1 MSRVDFFTS
10 HEGLLLD
17 YEAALTRQ
25 VPRRRG
31 WYNLSTHFPWIGM
44 RTAAIDHAHVEFFR
58 GIRNPLGVKIGP
70 DIDPS
75 DLPAFVERL
84 LDILHPD
91 DEPGRMTFI
100 HRYGA
105 DRIEDHLPQLIEAV
119 RATGRTV
126 LFVSDPMH
134 GNTVKT
140 DNGLKTRRFED
151 ILRELEL
158 AIDIH
163 AANGSML
170 GGVHVELTGENVT
183 ECTGG
188 ARGLSDEDL
197 GSDYQSL
204 VDPRLNYEQS
214 LEMALLVAEKLGR

>member
-1 MSRVDFFTS
+1 
-10 HEGLLLD
+10 
-17 YEAALTRQ
+17 
-25 VPRRRG
+25 
-31 WYNLSTHFPWIGM
+31 
-44 RTAAIDHAHVEFFR
+44 DHAHIEFFR
-58 GIRNPLGVKIGP
+58 GIRNPVAVKIGP
-70 DIDPS
+70 QHDPS
-75 DLPAFVERL
+75 ELPGFVESL
-84 LDILHPD
+84 LDRLHPD

-100 HRYGA
+100 HRYGV
-105 DRIEDHLPQLIEAV
+105 DHVEEHLPRLIEAV

-134 GNTVKT
+134 GNTVRT
-140 DNGLKTRRFED
+140 ARGLKTRRFED

-163 AANGSML
+163 AANDSVL
-170 GGVHVELTGENVT
+170 GGMHFELTGENVT

-188 ARGLSDEDL
+188 ARGLSDDDL

-214 LEMALLVAEKLGR
+214 LEMALLVAAKLGA

>member
-1 MSRVDFFTS
+1 
-10 HEGLLLD
+10 
-17 YEAALTRQ
+17 
-25 VPRRRG
+25 
-31 WYNLSTHFPWIGM
+31 M

-70 DIDPS
+70 GIDADALPS
-75 DLPAFVERL
+75 FIEQL
-84 LDILHPD
+84 LDVLHPE
-91 DEPGRMTFI
+91 DEPGRLTFI

-105 DRIEDHLPQLIEAV
+105 DKVEEHLPRLIEAV

-140 DNGLKTRRFED
+140 DSGFKTRRFDD

-163 AANGSML
+163 AANDSLL
-170 GGVHVELTGENVT
+170 GGVHFELTGENVT

-188 ARGLSDEDL
+188 ARGLSDKDL

-214 LEMALLVAEKLGR
+214 LEMALLVAEKLGG